1 MSEGTQILQ
10 KYGTQIVLGTGLLIG
25 AASFFY
31 NDYNSDQNKMYR
43 KAQIDKKESKKKSED
58 LVVNFFMELLTKN
71 PETSLENAILKFE
84 NAEPEVT
91 LQEFAQKKQRSHQMY
106 IEAYQVYYNTAKSK
120 QNNK

>member
-1 MSEGTQILQ
+1 MAEGTQILQ
-10 KYGTQIVLGTGLLIG
+10 KYGTQIVLGATLLIG

-31 NDYNSDQNKMYR
+31 NDYNSPQNKMYR
-43 KAQIDKKESKKKSED
+43 KAQIDKKESKEKSED

-71 PETSLENAILKFE
+71 QETTLENAILKFE

-91 LQEFAQKKQRSHQMY
+91 LQEFAQKKQRSYQMY